1 MAARPASFLFRI
13 PLRVPIALLSM
24 AFLAFAGTAAAAER
38 VLPPGFVEE
47 PPVAPEDPLPPEPAE
62 FPPAPFS
69 PLVVAPDPK
78 ELLKACKEATFT
90 DCFRLWRPPP
100 PPPKAETREAR
111 DVPQPPPDPNAP
123 RKPPEPGPLSGTP
136 PAPNPAA
143 DQATYD
149 ALVKALKDSGLDGK
163 VMLPEPPKDG
173 GTVLRL
179 DPRSNKAAPKP

>member
-1 MAARPASFLFRI
+1 MGVRPASSLHRI
-13 PLRVPIALLSM
+13 PLRVLTLLLPLGL
-24 AFLAFAGTAAAAER
+24 LAFAGAAASAEP

-47 PPVAPEDPLPPEPAE
+47 PPTAPEDTLPPEPAE

-69 PLVVAPDPK
+69 PLVVAPDPR
-78 ELLKACKEATFT
+78 ELLKACKEASFT

-100 PPPKAETREAR
+100 PPPEETREAR
-111 DVPQPPPDPNAP
+111 DGPAPPIDPNAP
-123 RKPPEPGPLSGTP
+123 RKPPEPGPLVGTP

-149 ALVKALKDSGLDGK
+149 ALLKALKDSGLDGK
-163 VMLPEPPKDG
+163 VMLPDPPKDG

>member
-1 MAARPASFLFRI
+1 MDARPAFFFRI
-13 PLRVPIALLSM
+13 PLRVPIALLSL
-24 AFLAFAGTAAAAER
+24 AFLAFAGTAAAVER

-90 DCFRLWRPPP
+90 DGFRLWRPPP
-100 PPPKAETREAR
+100 PTPKEEAREAR
-111 DVPQPPPDPNAP
+111 DVPQAPPDPNAP
-123 RKPPEPGPLSGTP
+123 RKPPEPGPLTGTP

-179 DPRSNKAAPKP
+179 DPRSNKAVPKP